1 MSSHDAPVSITAPL
15 LELRAV
21 SRTYRSRDSVVRSSL
36 VHALDTVSLLVV
48 PGATTCIVGET
59 GSGKTTLGR
68 LLLGLTQPTAG
79 TVFFRGQLIKE
90 LDRAGR
96 TDYRRSVQMVFQS
109 PIASFNPMLT
119 IGGSLRDALRFAPR
133 PSKGRTRQT
142 DEDLLEL
149 VGLPREFSRRYPDEV
164 SGGELQRASIARALA
179 TDPSVIF
186 LDEPA
191 SALDASIRGQVFNVL
206 LDLQRDRGLAYVMV
220 SHDLGSARA
229 LADRLVVM
237 YLGRVVETVPTRTF
251 FAGPSHPYALALLA
265 ASGTASGTGVGRV
278 ELRGDIPSATAPPP
292 GCQFHTRC
300 WLYQARGEPER
311 CRTDDPALASIEPD
325 HVVACHFATEA
336 LAVARSGPDTTNATP
351 AAGEARPDGRA
362 IEAES

>member
-1 MSSHDAPVSITAPL
+1 MSGQDVPVSMTAPL

-21 SRTYRSRDSVVRSSL
+21 SRTYRSRDSAVRSSL
-36 VHALDTVSLLVV
+36 VRALDAVSLLVV

-68 LLLGLTQPTAG
+68 LLLGLTLPTSG
-79 TVFFRGQLIKE
+79 SVLFRGQLIKE

-96 TDYRRSVQMVFQS
+96 ADYRRSVQMVFQS

-133 PSKGRTRQT
+133 PSQGRTRQT

-191 SALDASIRGQVFNVL
+191 SALDASIRGQIFNVL

-265 ASGTASGTGVGRV
+265 ASGTAVGRV

-300 WLYQARGEPER
+300 WLYQALGEPER
-311 CRTDDPALASIEPD
+311 CRTDDPELALIEPD
-325 HVVACHFATEA
+325 HVAACHFATET
-336 LAVARSGPDTTNATP
+336 LAVARSGSDTTNATP
-351 AAGEARPDGRA
+351 PAGEVHPDGRA
-362 IEAES
+362 MEAEP